1 MPKIKRRGG
10 NCGRLFERRAGDCGR
25 GFQKRNYRRRKQEKK
40 EKAGGGPGVEQA
52 VSLTL
57 SEILVPRIR
66 LAAAV
71 GVVPKLVDYVTDA
84 LQGKL
89 FQNMK
94 KQSII

>member
-1 MPKIKRRGG
+1 MADFLKGARGTVAGDFKNEITVAGSRKKRKKRGG
-10 NCGRLFERRAGDCGR
+10 GS
-25 GFQKRNYRRRKQEKK
+25 
-40 EKAGGGPGVEQA
+40 GVEQA

-94 KQSII
+94 KQFII

>member
-1 MPKIKRRGG
+1 M
-10 NCGRLFERRAGDCGR
+10 
-25 GFQKRNYRRRKQEKK
+25 
-40 EKAGGGPGVEQA
+40 GGGGSGVEQA

-94 KQSII
+94 KQFII